1 MTGKPRNPGYIAGDN
16 WAICD
21 VCGMA
26 FRQADLKKRWDGAVV
41 CHQDWEVRHPQ
52 DFLRARKE
60 RISPSGHVRSDP
72 QEAFLLRHAEFSPTK
87 LIDSSEVIFRYL
99 PDSENTLS
107 LEDTDEVTAKYSEPS
122 ENTLSL
128 EDTDEVTAKYSE
140 EMLDSVSIIDDFD
153 ITSIDRSIAIAGKA
167 MAGVAIAGNDG
178 N

>member
-72 QEAFLLRHAEFSPTK
+72 QEAFLLRHAEFSSTKLIDDFHEAFFYHHGEFNSTKLIDDFDEVFLFRQEEPSPTK
-87 LIDSSEVIFRYL
+87 LID
-99 PDSENTLS
+99 DS
-107 LEDTDEVTAKYSEPS
+107 
-122 ENTLSL
+122 
-128 EDTDEVTAKYSE
+128 
-140 EMLDSVSIIDDFD
+140 D
-153 ITSIDRSIAIAGKA
+153 ITLIDRSLAIAGIGI
-167 MAGVAIAGNDG
+167 AGFAVAGNDD

>member
-60 RISPSGHVRSDP
+60 RISPSGHVRPDP
-72 QEAFLLRHAEFSPTK
+72 SPKYSELL
-87 LIDSSEVIFRYL
+87 
-99 PDSENTLS
+99 ENTLS
-107 LEDTDEVTAKYSEPS
+107 LEDTDEVT
-122 ENTLSL
+122 
-128 EDTDEVTAKYSE
+128 VKYSE

-153 ITSIDRSIAIAGKA
+153 ITPIDRSIAIAGKA